1 MSVKQLSVFAE
12 NKSGSLCEVTSI
24 LSETKINIR
33 AFSVADTDKYGV
45 IRMIVDDPRKAA
57 YALSEAGKIVNVT
70 DVVGVQIT
78 DETGGLDILL
88 KTLAAN
94 GINVEYLYAFVS
106 TAANAADVVIRVS
119 DNGATE
125 KILTE
130 AGYTL
135 ISDIDIGKK

>member
-1 MSVKQLSVFAE
+1 
-12 NKSGSLCEVTSI
+12 
-24 LSETKINIR
+24 
-33 AFSVADTDKYGV
+33 
-45 IRMIVDDPRKAA
+45 MIVDDPRKAA

-106 TAANAADVVIRVS
+106 TADNAADVVIRVS